1 MKQEHLILLGV
12 GVLGYFLWQKT
23 QVNRSLGGR
32 VIPEG
37 ESGFSNINGPI
48 KHYVFNEGACHCQQ
62 DINIGTNSQYTHT
75 WMPQGNFPE
84 GLSCWAQCATGN
96 GGPVLDTTG
105 QNTKTRLRKR

>member
-1 MKQEHLILLGV
+1 MKQEHLVLLGV

-48 KHYVFNEGACHCQQ
+48 KSYKFDGACHCQQ
-62 DINIGTNSQYTHT
+62 AMNVGTNSAYNNV
-75 WMPQGNFPE
+75 WMPQGNFPD
-84 GLSCWAQCATGN
+84 GLSCGNMCATGN
-96 GGPVLDTTG
+96 ILDMAG
-105 QNTKTRLRKR
+105 QNITTRFRKR